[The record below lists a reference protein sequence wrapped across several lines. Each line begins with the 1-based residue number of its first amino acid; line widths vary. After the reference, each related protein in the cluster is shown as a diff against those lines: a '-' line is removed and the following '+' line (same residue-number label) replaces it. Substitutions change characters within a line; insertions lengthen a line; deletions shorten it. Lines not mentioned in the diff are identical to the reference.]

1 MSKESITFRLDA
13 EKRAALDSIAASLD
27 RDRSFVL
34 NAAIETYIEI
44 HQWEIGG
51 IRKAQAEAR
60 VGDFATEDEVA
71 AVYLKYKGRR

>member
-44 HQWEIGG
+44 HQWEIDE